1 MPSTASDLHLS
12 DVHLHCP
19 GSTSAADEVSRFA
32 FSTDSA
38 ETSATAADSDGDQV
52 LKRRRA
58 GRSGTLKLRHA
69 LATPLPDVGLQV
81 WRGALL
87 LCDYLLARPA
97 LVRGATILELGAGC
111 GLCGLLAAGTARRV
125 FVTDNAEGVLANAQA
140 NVELNGVEAV
150 ARVRMLDWA
159 EPVLPSDPTE
169 EEDALPSAECHPAG
183 DAEAGAPSAG
193 ARPAAAGP
201 FAWSAE
207 ERAELRECNLIL
219 AADCVY
225 GGEMALTLTLTLATS
240 LDADLTLHPT
250 LSLAQALCRRRHD
263 RRAGGL
269 PARAAAHA
277 AARRGGARRH
287 GEAHQLLPRQPH
299 RVRAGGR
306 ALRARA
312 RGSRARVAAGA
323 SQLLCSGFRGLR
335 ARQGARVVASHGRAR
350 RGWRWY

>member
-1 MPSTASDLHLS
+1 MPSTAADVHLS

-19 GSTSAADEVSRFA
+19 GSTSAADEISRFA

-38 ETSATAADSDGDQV
+38 ETSAAAADGDGDQV

-58 GRSGTLKLRHA
+58 GRSGALKLRHA

-97 LVRGATILELGAGC
+97 LVSGATILELGAGC

-169 EEDALPSAECHPAG
+169 EGAPPSAECHPAG
-183 DAEAGAPSAG
+183 DAAGAPSAG

-225 GGEMALTLTLTLATS
+225 GGEMALTLTLTLATK
-240 LDADLTLHPT
+240 P
-250 LSLAQALCRRRHD
+250 
-263 RRAGGL
+263 G
-269 PARAAAHA
+269 P
-277 AARRGGARRH
+277 
-287 GEAHQLLPRQPH
+287 
-299 RVRAGGR
+299 
-306 ALRARA
+306 
-312 RGSRARVAAGA
+312 
-323 SQLLCSGFRGLR
+323 
-335 ARQGARVVASHGRAR
+335 
-350 RGWRWY
+350 

>member
-19 GSTSAADEVSRFA
+19 GSTSAADEISRFA

-52 LKRRRA
+52 VKRRRA

-125 FVTDNAEGVLANAQA
+125 FVTDNTEGVLANAQA

-159 EPVLPSDPTE
+159 GDPNPYPDPNPSPNPHPDPNPNPQPRPQP
-169 EEDALPSAECHPAG
+169 L
-183 DAEAGAPSAG
+183 APT
-193 ARPAAAGP
+193 PP
-201 FAWSAE
+201 
-207 ERAELRECNLIL
+207 
-219 AADCVY
+219 
-225 GGEMALTLTLTLATS
+225 TT
-240 LDADLTLHPT
+240 PT
-250 LSLAQALCRRRHD
+250 LP
-263 RRAGGL
+263 L
-269 PARAAAHA
+269 P
-277 AARRGGARRH
+277 
-287 GEAHQLLPRQPH
+287 LNPTPYPLT
-299 RVRAGGR
+299 
-306 ALRARA
+306 
-312 RGSRARVAAGA
+312 
-323 SQLLCSGFRGLR
+323 
-335 ARQGARVVASHGRAR
+335 
-350 RGWRWY
+350 RWA

>member
-183 DAEAGAPSAG
+183 DAEVGAPSAG

-225 GGEMALTLTLTLATS
+225 GGETALTLTLTLATK
-240 LDADLTLHPT
+240 P
-250 LSLAQALCRRRHD
+250 
-263 RRAGGL
+263 
-269 PARAAAHA
+269 
-277 AARRGGARRH
+277 
-287 GEAHQLLPRQPH
+287 
-299 RVRAGGR
+299 GR
-306 ALRARA
+306 
-312 RGSRARVAAGA
+312 
-323 SQLLCSGFRGLR
+323 
-335 ARQGARVVASHGRAR
+335 
-350 RGWRWY
+350 

>member
-159 EPVLPSDPTE
+159 ETVLPSDPTE
-169 EEDALPSAECHPAG
+169 EGGLPSDPTEEGGLPSDPTEEGGLPSDPTEEGALPSAECHPAG
-183 DAEAGAPSAG
+183 DAEVGAPSAG

-225 GGEMALTLTLTLATS
+225 GGEM
-240 LDADLTLHPT
+240 
-250 LSLAQALCRRRHD
+250 
-263 RRAGGL
+263 
-269 PARAAAHA
+269 
-277 AARRGGARRH
+277 
-287 GEAHQLLPRQPH
+287 
-299 RVRAGGR
+299 
-306 ALRARA
+306 
-312 RGSRARVAAGA
+312 
-323 SQLLCSGFRGLR
+323 
-335 ARQGARVVASHGRAR
+335 
-350 RGWRWY
+350 